1 MGTDQHGKK
10 VQCVLCQTSEENR
23 TTGPLSTKGSV
34 TAHQNCLLYSSGI
47 ICQNS
52 PEFDD
57 LFGFSVEDV
66 LIELKRGNRLICYR
80 CKKKG
85 ATVGCEVKRCKKS
98 YHYPCAVRD
107 GAQNFDDHR
116 EEKFTLYCQKHNL
129 EIAATNETVSRALS
143 FNGDSD
149 TAMNN
154 NGEMSPKLFCLVC
167 ERKEESLSLEHMDS
181 GIDKLYCEKHKPQ
194 SLQKELKGLDAVAGP
209 SSSHSDSNM
218 STKRRQKQ
226 TPKRRLSS
234 SSTLNCEKD
243 EPQSLQKEL
252 KGLDA
257 VAGPS
262 SSHSDSNMSTKRRQ
276 KQTPKRRLSSS
287 STPEVKSSK
296 KSRKGS
302 KSIQDDFSNSD
313 GDVNGIDMELAPLES
328 DLEDGVFSEHRNH
341 AEALT
346 TGCQPEP
353 ENRDDSDGDH
363 TVIDSVSYTTLTILV
378 QHFLW
383 HYCVSI
389 LVLNYWFDHY
399 RVSILVLNHWFDH
412 YRVSILVLNHWF
424 DHYRVSILVL
434 NHWFDHY
441 CISILDA
448 ESQSLLLPVMLC
460 VASEEPSQDTNIS
473 VCSSQPCSAASPG
486 SPVLSGRH
494 GSSLTLGPIS
504 SVHSGPLNVTN
515 TPTRTSP
522 PVSPVP
528 PDCCFT
534 PVSSPHSVSN
544 RPPAG
549 PGGLGSPIASG
560 SDSAASR
567 VFWGRCNEAG
577 CTQSIFTTFFSDMV
591 SISNRILSDKAS
603 QEDYDLSLRVM
614 EASGK
619 LSQMLSEQEREFKKK
634 QMELQRATA
643 AIRDARSAL
652 KR

>member
-10 VQCVLCQTSEENR
+10 VQCVLCLTSEENR
-23 TTGPLSTKGSV
+23 TTGPLSTKGSI

-66 LIELKRGNRLICYR
+66 LNELKRGNRLICYR

-107 GAQNFDDHR
+107 GAQNVDDHT
-116 EEKFTLYCQKHNL
+116 EEKFTLYCLKHNL
-129 EIAATNETVSRALS
+129 AIAATNETVSRAFS
-143 FNGDSD
+143 TNGDSD
-149 TAMNN
+149 TTMKN
-154 NGEMSPKLFCLVC
+154 NGETSPKL
-167 ERKEESLSLEHMDS
+167 
-181 GIDKLYCEKHKPQ
+181 
-194 SLQKELKGLDAVAGP
+194 LQKELKGLDAVAGP
-209 SSSHSDSNM
+209 SSYHSDSNV
-218 STKRRQKQ
+218 SSKRRQKQ
-226 TPKRRLSS
+226 TPKRRLS
-234 SSTLNCEKD
+234 C
-243 EPQSLQKEL
+243 
-252 KGLDA
+252 
-257 VAGPS
+257 
-262 SSHSDSNMSTKRRQ
+262 
-276 KQTPKRRLSSS
+276 S
-287 STPEVKSSK
+287 STPEGKSSK
-296 KSRKGS
+296 KSRKWS
-302 KSIQDDFSNSD
+302 KNIQNDFSNSD
-313 GDVNGIDMELAPLES
+313 GVVNGIDMELAPLES
-328 DLEDGVFSEHRNH
+328 DLEDSVFSENRNH

-346 TGCQPEP
+346 RGCQPEP
-353 ENRDDSDGDH
+353 EHRDDSDGDH
-363 TVIDSVSYTTLTILV
+363 TVIDS
-378 QHFLW
+378 
-383 HYCVSI
+383 
-389 LVLNYWFDHY
+389 
-399 RVSILVLNHWFDH
+399 
-412 YRVSILVLNHWF
+412 
-424 DHYRVSILVL
+424 
-434 NHWFDHY
+434 
-441 CISILDA
+441 
-448 ESQSLLLPVMLC
+448 SQSLLLPVMLC
-460 VASEEPSQDTNIS
+460 VVSEEPSQDTNLS

-486 SPVLSGRH
+486 SPVLSGRQGSSLTLGPISSVLSGRQ

-528 PDCCFT
+528 PDYCFT

-544 RPPAG
+544 RPLAG
-549 PGGLGSPIASG
+549 PGGLGSPIGSGSG

-567 VFWGRCNEAG
+567 VFWRRCNEAG

-634 QMELQRATA
+634 QMELQSATA

>member
-1 MGTDQHGKK
+1 MIGSPIG
-10 VQCVLCQTSEENR
+10 QCTI
-23 TTGPLSTKGSV
+23 GPASPGLGDGL
-34 TAHQNCLLYSSGI
+34 AGLYSSGI

-80 CKKKG
+80 CKRKG

-154 NGEMSPKLFCLVC
+154 NGETSPKLFCLVC

-226 TPKRRLSS
+226 TPKRRLSC

-276 KQTPKRRLSSS
+276 KQTPKRRLSCS

-363 TVIDSVSYTTLTILV
+363 TVIDS
-378 QHFLW
+378 
-383 HYCVSI
+383 
-389 LVLNYWFDHY
+389 
-399 RVSILVLNHWFDH
+399 
-412 YRVSILVLNHWF
+412 
-424 DHYRVSILVL
+424 
-434 NHWFDHY
+434 
-441 CISILDA
+441 DA

-522 PVSPVP
+522 PVP

>member
-10 VQCVLCQTSEENR
+10 VQCVLCLTSEENR
-23 TTGPLSTKGSV
+23 TTGPLSTKGSI

-66 LIELKRGNRLICYR
+66 LNELKRGNRLICYR

-107 GAQNFDDHR
+107 GAQNVDDHT
-116 EEKFTLYCQKHNL
+116 EEKFTLYCLKHNL
-129 EIAATNETVSRALS
+129 AIAATNETVSRAFS
-143 FNGDSD
+143 TNGDSD
-149 TAMNN
+149 TTMKN
-154 NGEMSPKLFCLVC
+154 NGETSPKL
-167 ERKEESLSLEHMDS
+167 
-181 GIDKLYCEKHKPQ
+181 
-194 SLQKELKGLDAVAGP
+194 LQKELKGLDAVAGP
-209 SSSHSDSNM
+209 SSYHSDSNV
-218 STKRRQKQ
+218 SSKRRQKQ
-226 TPKRRLSS
+226 TPKRRLS
-234 SSTLNCEKD
+234 C
-243 EPQSLQKEL
+243 
-252 KGLDA
+252 
-257 VAGPS
+257 
-262 SSHSDSNMSTKRRQ
+262 
-276 KQTPKRRLSSS
+276 S
-287 STPEVKSSK
+287 STPEGKSSK
-296 KSRKGS
+296 KSRKWS
-302 KSIQDDFSNSD
+302 KNIQNDFSNSD
-313 GDVNGIDMELAPLES
+313 GVVNGIDMELAPLES
-328 DLEDGVFSEHRNH
+328 DLEDSVFSENRNH

-346 TGCQPEP
+346 RGCQPEP
-353 ENRDDSDGDH
+353 EHRDDSDGDH
-363 TVIDSVSYTTLTILV
+363 TVIDS
-378 QHFLW
+378 
-383 HYCVSI
+383 
-389 LVLNYWFDHY
+389 
-399 RVSILVLNHWFDH
+399 
-412 YRVSILVLNHWF
+412 
-424 DHYRVSILVL
+424 
-434 NHWFDHY
+434 
-441 CISILDA
+441 
-448 ESQSLLLPVMLC
+448 SQSLLLPVMLC
-460 VASEEPSQDTNIS
+460 VVSEEPSQDTNLS

-486 SPVLSGRH
+486 SPVLSGRQGSSLTLGPISSVH
-494 GSSLTLGPIS
+494 SGRQGSSLTLGPISSVLSGRQGSSLTLGPIS

-528 PDCCFT
+528 PDYCFT

-544 RPPAG
+544 RPLAG
-549 PGGLGSPIASG
+549 PGGLGSPIGSGSG

-567 VFWGRCNEAG
+567 VFWRRCNEAG

-634 QMELQRATA
+634 QMELQSATA

>member
-80 CKKKG
+80 CKRKG

-154 NGEMSPKLFCLVC
+154 NGETSPKLFCLVC

-226 TPKRRLSS
+226 TPKRRLSC

-276 KQTPKRRLSSS
+276 KQTPKRRLSCS

-363 TVIDSVSYTTLTILV
+363 TVIDS
-378 QHFLW
+378 
-383 HYCVSI
+383 
-389 LVLNYWFDHY
+389 
-399 RVSILVLNHWFDH
+399 
-412 YRVSILVLNHWF
+412 
-424 DHYRVSILVL
+424 
-434 NHWFDHY
+434 
-441 CISILDA
+441 DA

-522 PVSPVP
+522 PVP

>member
-10 VQCVLCQTSEENR
+10 VQCVLCLTSEENR
-23 TTGPLSTKGSV
+23 TTGPLSTKGSI

-66 LIELKRGNRLICYR
+66 LNELKRGNRLICYR

-107 GAQNFDDHR
+107 GAQNVDDHT
-116 EEKFTLYCQKHNL
+116 EEKFTLYCLKHNL
-129 EIAATNETVSRALS
+129 PIAATNETVSRALS
-143 FNGDSD
+143 TNGDTD
-149 TAMNN
+149 TTMNN
-154 NGEMSPKLFCLVC
+154 NGETSPK
-167 ERKEESLSLEHMDS
+167 
-181 GIDKLYCEKHKPQ
+181 

-209 SSSHSDSNM
+209 SSYHSDSNM
-218 STKRRQKQ
+218 SSKRRQKQ
-226 TPKRRLSS
+226 TPKRRLS
-234 SSTLNCEKD
+234 C
-243 EPQSLQKEL
+243 
-252 KGLDA
+252 
-257 VAGPS
+257 
-262 SSHSDSNMSTKRRQ
+262 
-276 KQTPKRRLSSS
+276 S

-296 KSRKGS
+296 KSRKWS
-302 KSIQDDFSNSD
+302 KSIQNDFSNSD
-313 GDVNGIDMELAPLES
+313 GVVNGIDMELAPLES
-328 DLEDGVFSEHRNH
+328 DLEDSVFSEHRNH

-346 TGCQPEP
+346 RGCQPEP
-353 ENRDDSDGDH
+353 EHRDDSDGDH
-363 TVIDSVSYTTLTILV
+363 TVIDS
-378 QHFLW
+378 
-383 HYCVSI
+383 
-389 LVLNYWFDHY
+389 
-399 RVSILVLNHWFDH
+399 
-412 YRVSILVLNHWF
+412 
-424 DHYRVSILVL
+424 
-434 NHWFDHY
+434 
-441 CISILDA
+441 DA
-448 ESQSLLLPVMLC
+448 ESQSLLLHV
-460 VASEEPSQDTNIS
+460 VSEEPSQDTNLS
-473 VCSSQPCSAASPG
+473 VCSSQPCSVARPG
-486 SPVLSGRH
+486 SPVLSGRQ

-544 RPPAG
+544 HPLAG
-549 PGGLGSPIASG
+549 PGGPGSPIGSG

-567 VFWGRCNEAG
+567 VFWRRCNEAG

-634 QMELQRATA
+634 QMELQRATE

>member
-1 MGTDQHGKK
+1 MTEDRTVWG
-10 VQCVLCQTSEENR
+10 VQRKFKSNLICHMRQI
-23 TTGPLSTKGSV
+23 
-34 TAHQNCLLYSSGI
+34 QQLYSSGI

-66 LIELKRGNRLICYR
+66 LNEMKRGNRLICYR

-107 GAQNFDDHR
+107 GAQNVDNHR

-129 EIAATNETVSRALS
+129 EISATNGTVSRALS
-143 FNGDSD
+143 SNGDSD
-149 TAMNN
+149 TVMNN
-154 NGEMSPKLFCLVC
+154 NGETSPKLFCLVC
-167 ERKEESLSLEHMDS
+167 ERKEGSISPEHIDS
-181 GIDKLYCEKHKPQ
+181 GIVKLYCEKHKPQ

-209 SSSHSDSNM
+209 LSYYAGSNM
-218 STKRRQKQ
+218 PTKRRQKQ
-226 TPKRRLSS
+226 TPKRRLSC
-234 SSTLNCEKD
+234 SSTLQVE
-243 EPQSLQKEL
+243 
-252 KGLDA
+252 
-257 VAGPS
+257 
-262 SSHSDSNMSTKRRQ
+262 
-276 KQTPKRRLSSS
+276 
-287 STPEVKSSK
+287 SSK
-296 KSRKGS
+296 RSRKGS
-302 KSIQDDFSNSD
+302 KSIQDNFSNAD
-313 GDVNGIDMELAPLES
+313 GDVNGFDMELAPLES

-399 RVSILVLNHWFDH
+399 C
-412 YRVSILVLNHWF
+412 
-424 DHYRVSILVL
+424 VSILVL

-441 CISILDA
+441 CVSILVLNYWFDHYCVSILVLNYWFDHYCVSILVLNYWFDHYCVSILVLNYWFHHYCVSILVLNHWFVHYCVSILVLNYWFVHYCVSILDA
-448 ESQSLLLPVMLC
+448 ESQSLLRPVTLC
-460 VASEEPSQDTNIS
+460 LASEEPSQDTNLS
-473 VCSSQPCSAASPG
+473 VCSSQPCSEASPG
-486 SPVLSGRH
+486 SPVLSGQH
-494 GSSLTLGPIS
+494 GISLTLGPIS

-534 PVSSPHSVSN
+534 PVSSPHSVSD

-549 PGGLGSPIASG
+549 PGGLGSPIGSG

-567 VFWGRCNEAG
+567 VFWRRCNEAG
-577 CTQSIFTTFFSDMV
+577 CTESIFTTFFSDMV
-591 SISNRILSDKAS
+591 SISNRILSDNAS